1 MTERKHTPSND
12 QFETTYYNADEVRRA
27 ASQQTRKKKKKKQ
40 RRTFKGV
47 VIYLVCVTVVSALL
61 AGIGWLLANDMCALN
76 KEYVEGITIT
86 VEEND
91 SVADVADKLKD
102 AGLIEYKAFF
112 KFMGIFMG
120 ADEKI
125 DPGTYEDLHT
135 RMDYRSLISSLH
147 DYATER
153 LEELGLIRI
162 TIPEGMTVR
171 EIIDLL
177 AEKGV
182 ATVEELEDACAN
194 FDYQDYD
201 FLDDDMKGD
210 IRRMEGFLFP
220 TTYDF
225 DPDKSAVYA
234 IDTMLTFFVNQLDA
248 TTMTAIGNTEY
259 SLTEIVTIASLIEA
273 EAGPQDDK
281 RDVSSA
287 IHNRLDDG
295 WKLELD
301 ATVNY
306 IKGTDTFDL
315 TFEDLEIDSPYN
327 TYVYAG
333 LPVGP
338 IGNPGIDAIKAA
350 ISPNDTDYYFWYT
363 DVATGKTHF
372 FTNLSDR
379 DAFAAAHPY

>member
-1 MTERKHTPSND
+1 MAEKRTSSSND
-12 QFETTYYNADEVRRA
+12 KFETTYYNADEVRRA
-27 ASQQTRKKKKKKQ
+27 ASQQTTRKRKKRA
-40 RRTFKGV
+40 RRSAKGIA
-47 VIYLVCVTVVSALL
+47 IYLGCVVLVSALL

-86 VEEND
+86 VDEGD
-91 SVADVADKLKD
+91 SVSDVAKKLKK
-102 AGLIEYKAFF
+102 AGLIEYKSFF

-120 ADEKI
+120 ASEKI

-147 DYATER
+147 DYEAER
-153 LEELGLIRI
+153 REELGLIRL

-177 AEKGV
+177 AENGV

-194 FDYQDYD
+194 FEYQDYD
-201 FLDDDMKGD
+201 FLSEDLKGD

-225 DPDKSAVYA
+225 DPNKSAVYA
-234 IDTMLTFFVNQLDA
+234 VDTMLTFFVNQLDA
-248 TTMTAIGNTEY
+248 DTMTAIGNTEY
-259 SLTEIVTIASLIEA
+259 TLTEIVTIASLIEA
-273 EAGPQDDK
+273 EAGPNDDK
-281 RDVSSA
+281 RDFSSA

-295 WKLELD
+295 WPLQLD
-301 ATVNY
+301 ATLNY

-315 TFEDLEIDSPYN
+315 TYDDMEIDSPYN
-327 TYVYAG
+327 TYKYSG
-333 LPVGP
+333 LPIGP

-350 ISPNDTDYYFWYT
+350 ISPNDTGYYFWYAN
-363 DVATGKTHF
+363 VNTGVTHF
-372 FTNLSDR
+372 FETA
-379 DAFAAAHPY
+379 DAFNAYAKANPY